1 MLKKLR
7 TVKYKNSIKLFLL
20 ICASLIS
27 TQALTDN
34 IVDASDSRIEILTE
48 STSITP
54 GDELLIGF
62 KFTLNPGWHTYWE
75 NPGDAGEGASIKWN
89 LPNDVSASEILWP
102 GPQRIP
108 VEPLMTFGYEDE
120 VVLLTK
126 IYTSEATIV
135 PLNLNAL
142 VSWYTCKEICIP
154 QEAEVSIPIKL
165 GNKTPSVSKAIL
177 DQTLEEVPIQFEGT
191 YRVQRLE
198 DSYILQ
204 GQLENQDQYDSIYFF
219 PKDYGLTDYT
229 KDQFY
234 EINKDSFSLQI
245 KAAEIEIEN
254 RTFEGV
260 IAINKGEAVSF
271 IEINYPLKAKPI
283 SQEFNIFTLIFFA
296 FLGGLILNIMPCVFP
311 ILSIK
316 ILRFVEQSG
325 DSTYKTIQQG
335 LLFSLGVIV
344 SFLAIAA
351 LLVSLKSG
359 GESIGWGYQL
369 QSPIVVSLLVYL
381 FVVLG
386 YIFMSNMVLGT
397 SLARLSSISLGKGDS
412 IESFL
417 TGVLAVIVASP
428 CTAPFM
434 GSAIG
439 FALLQPSFYS
449 VLIFLGLGIGFSL
462 PYLVLSAKPSLL
474 SFLPKPGQW
483 METFK
488 QFMAFPMWASA
499 LWLLWVLSSQ
509 VNNQEV
515 IQVLLG
521 SLLIIIGLWL
531 VEKNNSKTNWIRWI
545 VRLPFI
551 LLLIFSLW
559 LIPTSYSDLDESK
572 QNQLAYSPQLLE
584 DLREENAL
592 VFLNFTADWCITCK
606 VNESVALKTSKVRK
620 LLTDKDITYIEAD
633 WTRKD
638 PVISSALEEYGRT
651 GLPLY
656 LLFPSKGDPLILP
669 EILTED
675 ILLSYLSEVQ

>member
-165 GNKTPSVSKAIL
+165 GNKTPSVSKVIL

>member
-1 MLKKLR
+1 M
-7 TVKYKNSIKLFLL
+7 
-20 ICASLIS
+20 CASLIS
-27 TQALTDN
+27 AGAFPTS
-34 IVDASDSRIEILTE
+34 IVNASDSRIEMLTE
-48 STSITP
+48 SNSMNP
-54 GDELLIGF
+54 GDELLVGF

-75 NPGDAGEGASIKWN
+75 NPGDAGEGASINWN
-89 LPNDVSASEILWP
+89 LPKDVNASKILWP
-102 GPQRIP
+102 GPERIP
-108 VEPLMTFGYEDE
+108 VDPLMTFGYEDE

-126 IYTSEATIV
+126 IYTSETTTIPV
-135 PLNLNAL
+135 TLNAQ

-154 QEAEVSIPIKL
+154 QEAEVSIPIDL
-165 GNKTPSVSKAIL
+165 GNKTSSASKDLLEQAL
-177 DQTLEEVPIQFEGT
+177 DQVPVQFNGT
-191 YRVQRLE
+191 YRVQKLD

-204 GQLENQDQYDSIYFF
+204 GELEKMAKYDSMYFF
-219 PKDYGLTDYT
+219 PKDYGLTNYT
-229 KDQFY
+229 EDQIY

-245 KAAEIEIEN
+245 KASEIEIKN
-254 RTFEGV
+254 KSFEGV
-260 IAINKGEAVSF
+260 VALYKNEEVTF
-271 IEINYPLKAKPI
+271 IKIDYPLVTKNT
-283 SQEFNIFTLIFFA
+283 SQEFSILTLIIFA
-296 FLGGLILNIMPCVFP
+296 FLGGLILNVMPCVFP

-316 ILRFVEQSG
+316 ILRFVEQSR
-325 DSTYKTIQQG
+325 DSTYKTLQQG
-335 LLFSLGVIV
+335 LLFSLGVIL
-344 SFLAIAA
+344 SFLTIAA
-351 LLVSLKSG
+351 LLIALKSG

-369 QSPIVVSLLVYL
+369 QSPIVVSILFYL

-386 YIFMSNMVLGT
+386 FIFMSNIVLGS
-397 SLARLSSISLGKGDS
+397 SLARLSSISFNKSDS
-412 IESFL
+412 LESFL

-449 VLIFLGLGIGFSL
+449 ILIFLGLGIGFSL
-462 PYLVLSAKPSLL
+462 PYLILSAKPSLL

-521 SLLIIIGLWL
+521 ALLITTGLWL
-531 VEKNNSKTNWIRWI
+531 IEKNNSERDWVRWLM
-545 VRLPFI
+545 RLPF
-551 LLLIFSLW
+551 LLFFIFSLW
-559 LIPTSYSDLDESK
+559 LIPTSYSDLDEPK
-572 QNQLAYSPQLLE
+572 QNQLAYTPQLLK
-584 DLREENAL
+584 DLREENSL

-606 VNESVALKTSKVRK
+606 VNEAVALKTSKVSK
-620 LLTDKDITYIEAD
+620 LIADKNITYMEAD

-638 PVISSALEEYGRT
+638 PIISSTLEQYGRT

-675 ILLSYLSEVQ
+675 ILLSYLTEVQ

>member
-1 MLKKLR
+1 ML
-7 TVKYKNSIKLFLL
+7 
-20 ICASLIS
+20 A
-27 TQALTDN
+27 
-34 IVDASDSRIEILTE
+34 E
-48 STSITP
+48 SYSMNP
-54 GDELLIGF
+54 GDELLVGF

-89 LPNDVSASEILWP
+89 LPNDVVASKILWP
-102 GPQRIP
+102 GPERIP

-126 IYTSEATIV
+126 ISTSAASAI
-135 PLNLNAL
+135 PLNLNAQ

-165 GNKTPSVSKAIL
+165 GSKTPSVSKGL
-177 DQTLEEVPIQFEGT
+177 LEHTLGKVPVEFNGT
-191 YRVQRLE
+191 YRVNKLD
-198 DSYILQ
+198 DSYVLQ
-204 GQLENQDQYDSIYFF
+204 GEFEKMDQYDSMYFF
-219 PKDYGLTDYT
+219 PKEYGLTNYT
-229 KDQFY
+229 ENQQY
-234 EINKDSFSLQI
+234 EKNKDTFSLQI
-245 KAAEIEIEN
+245 MASEVTIAKES
-254 RTFEGV
+254 FKGV
-260 IAINKGEAVSF
+260 IAVNKNEDVSF
-271 IEINYPLKAKPI
+271 IEIDYPLATKEA
-283 SQEFNIFTLIFFA
+283 SQEFNILTLIAFA

-311 ILSIK
+311 ILTIK
-316 ILRFVEQSG
+316 ILRFVEQSR
-325 DSTYKTIQQG
+325 DSTYKTLQQG
-335 LLFSLGVIV
+335 LLFSLGVVI
-344 SFLAIAA
+344 SFLTIAA
-351 LLVSLKSG
+351 LLIALKSG

-369 QSPIVVSLLVYL
+369 QSPVVVSLLFYL
-381 FVVLG
+381 FVILG
-386 YIFMSNMVLGT
+386 FIFMSNIVLGS
-397 SLARLSSISLGKGDS
+397 SLARLSSISLNKSDS
-412 IESFL
+412 LESFL

-449 VLIFLGLGIGFSL
+449 ILIFLGLGIGFSL
-462 PYLVLSAKPSLL
+462 PYLILSAKPSLL

-509 VNNQEV
+509 VGDQEV

-521 SLLIIIGLWL
+521 ALLITTGLWL
-531 VEKNNSKTNWIRWI
+531 IEKNNSEKNWVKWLM
-545 VRLPFI
+545 RLPF
-551 LLLIFSLW
+551 LLLFIFSLW

-572 QNQLAYSPQLLE
+572 QDQLTYTPQLLD
-584 DLREENAL
+584 DLREENSL

-606 VNESVALKTSKVRK
+606 VNEAVALKTTKVSK
-620 LLTDKDITYIEAD
+620 LLADKNITYMEAD

-638 PVISSALEEYGRT
+638 PIISSTLEQYGRT

-675 ILLSYLSEVQ
+675 ILLSYLNEVQ

>member
-7 TVKYKNSIKLFLL
+7 TVKYKNSIKLFVL

-344 SFLAIAA
+344 SFLAIAS

-675 ILLSYLSEVQ
+675 ILISYLSEVQ

>member
-48 STSITP
+48 SISITP

-254 RTFEGV
+254 KTFEGV

-675 ILLSYLSEVQ
+675 ILISYLSEVQ

>member
-1 MLKKLR
+1 ML
-7 TVKYKNSIKLFLL
+7 
-20 ICASLIS
+20 A
-27 TQALTDN
+27 
-34 IVDASDSRIEILTE
+34 E
-48 STSITP
+48 SYSMNP
-54 GDELLIGF
+54 GDELLVGF

-89 LPNDVSASEILWP
+89 LPNDVVASKILWP
-102 GPQRIP
+102 GPERIP

-126 IYTSEATIV
+126 ISTSAASAI
-135 PLNLNAL
+135 PLNLNAQ

-165 GNKTPSVSKAIL
+165 GSKTPSVSKGL
-177 DQTLEEVPIQFEGT
+177 LEHTLGKVPVEFNGT
-191 YRVQRLE
+191 YRVNKLD
-198 DSYILQ
+198 DSYVLQ
-204 GQLENQDQYDSIYFF
+204 GEFEKMDQYDSMYFF
-219 PKDYGLTDYT
+219 PKEYGLTNYT
-229 KDQFY
+229 ENQQY
-234 EINKDSFSLQI
+234 EKNKDTFSLQI
-245 KAAEIEIEN
+245 MASEVTIEKES
-254 RTFEGV
+254 FKGV
-260 IAINKGEAVSF
+260 IAVNKNEDVNF
-271 IEINYPLKAKPI
+271 IEIDYPLATKEA
-283 SQEFNIFTLIFFA
+283 SQEFNILTLIVFA

-311 ILSIK
+311 ILTIK
-316 ILRFVEQSG
+316 ILRFVEQSR
-325 DSTYKTIQQG
+325 DSTYKTLQQG
-335 LLFSLGVIV
+335 LLFSLGVVI
-344 SFLAIAA
+344 SFLTIAA
-351 LLVSLKSG
+351 LLIALKSG

-369 QSPIVVSLLVYL
+369 QSPVVVSLLFYL
-381 FVVLG
+381 FVILG
-386 YIFMSNMVLGT
+386 FIFMSNIVLGS
-397 SLARLSSISLGKGDS
+397 SLARLSSISLNKSDS
-412 IESFL
+412 LESFL

-449 VLIFLGLGIGFSL
+449 ILIFLGLGIGFSL
-462 PYLVLSAKPSLL
+462 PYLILSAKPSLL

-509 VNNQEV
+509 VGDQEV

-521 SLLIIIGLWL
+521 ALLITTGLWL
-531 VEKNNSKTNWIRWI
+531 IEKNNSEKNWVKWLM
-545 VRLPFI
+545 RLPF
-551 LLLIFSLW
+551 LLLFIFSLW

-572 QNQLAYSPQLLE
+572 QDQLTYTPQLLD
-584 DLREENAL
+584 DLREENSL

-606 VNESVALKTSKVRK
+606 VNEAVALKTTKVSK
-620 LLTDKDITYIEAD
+620 LLADKNITYMEAD

-638 PVISSALEEYGRT
+638 PIISSTLEQYGRT

-675 ILLSYLSEVQ
+675 ILLSYLNEVQ

>member
-1 MLKKLR
+1 MLIES
-7 TVKYKNSIKLFLL
+7 NSM
-20 ICASLIS
+20 
-27 TQALTDN
+27 N
-34 IVDASDSRIEILTE
+34 
-48 STSITP
+48 P
-54 GDELLIGF
+54 GDEMLVGF

-102 GPQRIP
+102 GPERIP

-126 IYTSEATIV
+126 IFTSKDTTI

-165 GNKTPSVSKAIL
+165 GNKTPSASKVIL
-177 DQTLEEVPIQFEGT
+177 DQTLEAVPTPFQGS

-198 DSYILQ
+198 DFYILQ
-204 GQLENQDQYDSIYFF
+204 GQLENLDQYDSIYFF
-219 PKDYGLTDYT
+219 PKDYGLTNYT
-229 KDQFY
+229 DDQVY

-254 RTFEGV
+254 NSFEGV
-260 IAINKGEAVSF
+260 IAVKKDEKVSF
-271 IEINYPLKAKPI
+271 INVNYPLI
-283 SQEFNIFTLIFFA
+283 SETNTQELDIITLIFFA
-296 FLGGLILNIMPCVFP
+296 FIGGLILNIMPCVFP

-325 DSTYKTIQQG
+325 NSNYKALRQG
-335 LLFSLGVIV
+335 LLFSLGVIL
-344 SFLAIAA
+344 SFLVIAA
-351 LLVSLKSG
+351 LLISLKSG
-359 GESIGWGYQL
+359 GELIGWGYQL

-386 YIFMSNMVLGT
+386 YIFMSNMVLGS
-397 SLARLSSISLGKGDS
+397 SLARLSSISLGKSDS

-521 SLLIIIGLWL
+521 ALLITSGLWL
-531 VEKNNSKTNWIRWI
+531 VEKNKSETNWIRWI
-545 VRLPFI
+545 VRLPLL

-559 LIPTSYSDLDESK
+559 LIPTTYSDLDESE
-572 QNQLAYSPQLLE
+572 QAQLAYSPELLE
-584 DLREENAL
+584 DLREKNAL
-592 VFLNFTADWCITCK
+592 IFLNFTADWCITCK

-620 LLTDKDITYIEAD
+620 VLIDKNITYLEAD

-638 PVISSALEEYGRT
+638 PIISRALEEYGRT

-656 LLFPSKGDPLILP
+656 LLFPSTGEPLILP

-675 ILLSYLSEVQ
+675 ILLSYLTEVQ

>member
-1 MLKKLR
+1 ML
-7 TVKYKNSIKLFLL
+7 
-20 ICASLIS
+20 A
-27 TQALTDN
+27 
-34 IVDASDSRIEILTE
+34 E
-48 STSITP
+48 SYSMNP
-54 GDELLIGF
+54 GDELLVGF

-89 LPNDVSASEILWP
+89 LPNDVVASKILWP
-102 GPQRIP
+102 GPERIP

-126 IYTSEATIV
+126 ISTSAASAI
-135 PLNLNAL
+135 PLNLNAQ

-165 GNKTPSVSKAIL
+165 GSKTPSVSKGL
-177 DQTLEEVPIQFEGT
+177 LEHTLGKVPVEFNGT
-191 YRVQRLE
+191 YRVNKLN
-198 DSYILQ
+198 DSYVLQ
-204 GQLENQDQYDSIYFF
+204 GEFEKMDQYDSMYFF
-219 PKDYGLTDYT
+219 PKEYGLTNYT
-229 KDQFY
+229 KNQQY
-234 EINKDSFSLQI
+234 EKNIDTFSLQI
-245 KAAEIEIEN
+245 MASEVTIEKES
-254 RTFEGV
+254 FKGV
-260 IAINKGEAVSF
+260 IAVNKNKEVNF
-271 IEINYPLKAKPI
+271 IEIDYPLATKEA
-283 SQEFNIFTLIFFA
+283 SQEFNILTLIVFA

-311 ILSIK
+311 ILTIK
-316 ILRFVEQSG
+316 ILRFVEQSR
-325 DSTYKTIQQG
+325 DSTYKTLQQG
-335 LLFSLGVIV
+335 LLFSLGVVI
-344 SFLAIAA
+344 SFLTIAA
-351 LLVSLKSG
+351 LLIALKSG

-369 QSPIVVSLLVYL
+369 QSPVVVSLLFYL
-381 FVVLG
+381 FVILG
-386 YIFMSNMVLGT
+386 FIFMSNIVLGS
-397 SLARLSSISLGKGDS
+397 SLARLSSISLNKSDS
-412 IESFL
+412 LESFL

-449 VLIFLGLGIGFSL
+449 ILIFLGLGIGFSL
-462 PYLVLSAKPSLL
+462 PYLILSAKPSLL

-509 VNNQEV
+509 VGDQEV

-521 SLLIIIGLWL
+521 ALLITTGLWL
-531 VEKNNSKTNWIRWI
+531 IEKNNSEKNWVKWLM
-545 VRLPFI
+545 RLPF
-551 LLLIFSLW
+551 LLLFIFSLW

-572 QNQLAYSPQLLE
+572 QDQLTYTPQLLD
-584 DLREENAL
+584 DLREENSL

-606 VNESVALKTSKVRK
+606 VNEAVALKTTKVSK
-620 LLTDKDITYIEAD
+620 LLADKNITYMEAD

-638 PVISSALEEYGRT
+638 PIISSTLEQYGRT

-675 ILLSYLSEVQ
+675 ILLSYLNEVLSLIHI

>member
-48 STSITP
+48 SISITP

-559 LIPTSYSDLDESK
+559 LIPTSYNDLDESK

-584 DLREENAL
+584 DLRKENAL

-675 ILLSYLSEVQ
+675 ILISYLSEVQ

>member
-1 MLKKLR
+1 MK
-7 TVKYKNSIKLFLL
+7 
-20 ICASLIS
+20 
-27 TQALTDN
+27 
-34 IVDASDSRIEILTE
+34 
-48 STSITP
+48 P
-54 GDELLIGF
+54 GDELLVGF

-89 LPNDVSASEILWP
+89 LPNDVKASEILWP
-102 GPQRIP
+102 GPERIP

-126 IYTSEATIV
+126 IYTSETTTIPV
-135 PLNLNAL
+135 TLNAQ

-154 QEAEVSIPIKL
+154 QEAEVSFPINL
-165 GNKTPSVSKAIL
+165 GNKTSSASKDLLEQVL
-177 DQTLEEVPIQFEGT
+177 DQVPVQFNGT
-191 YRVQRLE
+191 YRVQKLD
-198 DSYILQ
+198 DSYVLQ
-204 GQLENQDQYDSIYFF
+204 GELENMDQYDSMYFF
-219 PKDYGLTDYT
+219 PKDYGLTNYT
-229 KDQFY
+229 ENQLY

-245 KAAEIEIEN
+245 KASEIEIEN
-254 RTFEGV
+254 KSFEGV
-260 IAINKGEAVSF
+260 VALNKNEEVTF
-271 IEINYPLKAKPI
+271 IEIDYPLVTKDTSK
-283 SQEFNIFTLIFFA
+283 EFNILTLIVFA
-296 FLGGLILNIMPCVFP
+296 FLGGLILNVMPCVFP

-316 ILRFVEQSG
+316 ILRFIEQSR
-325 DSTYKTIQQG
+325 DSTYKTLQQG
-335 LLFSLGVIV
+335 LLFSLGAII
-344 SFLAIAA
+344 SFLTIAA
-351 LLVSLKSG
+351 LLIALKSG

-369 QSPIVVSLLVYL
+369 QSPVVVSLLFYL

-386 YIFMSNMVLGT
+386 FIFMSNIVLG
-397 SLARLSSISLGKGDS
+397 SGLARLSSISLNKSDS
-412 IESFL
+412 LESFL

-449 VLIFLGLGIGFSL
+449 ILIFLGLGIGFSL
-462 PYLVLSAKPSLL
+462 PYLILSAKPSLL

-499 LWLLWVLSSQ
+499 LWLLWVLSNQ

-521 SLLIIIGLWL
+521 ALLITTGLWL
-531 VEKNNSKTNWIRWI
+531 IEKNNSERDWVRWLM
-545 VRLPFI
+545 RLPF
-551 LLLIFSLW
+551 LLLFIFSLW

-572 QNQLAYSPQLLE
+572 QDQLAYTPQLLE
-584 DLREENAL
+584 DLRKENSL

-606 VNESVALKTSKVRK
+606 VNEAVALKTSKVRK
-620 LLTDKDITYIEAD
+620 LISDKNITYMEAD

-638 PVISSALEEYGRT
+638 PIISSTLEQYGRT

-675 ILLSYLSEVQ
+675 ILLSYLTEVQ

>member
-7 TVKYKNSIKLFLL
+7 SVKYKNSIKLFLL

-165 GNKTPSVSKAIL
+165 GDKTPSVSKAIL

-198 DSYILQ
+198 ESYILQ

>member
-7 TVKYKNSIKLFLL
+7 TVKYKNSIKLFVL

-34 IVDASDSRIEILTE
+34 LVDASDSRIEILTE

-551 LLLIFSLW
+551 LLLIFSFW

-675 ILLSYLSEVQ
+675 ILISYLSEVQ

>member
-1 MLKKLR
+1 MK
-7 TVKYKNSIKLFLL
+7 
-20 ICASLIS
+20 
-27 TQALTDN
+27 
-34 IVDASDSRIEILTE
+34 
-48 STSITP
+48 P
-54 GDELLIGF
+54 GDELLVGF

-89 LPNDVSASEILWP
+89 LPNDVKASEILWP
-102 GPQRIP
+102 GPERIP
-108 VEPLMTFGYEDE
+108 VEPLMTFGYENE

-126 IYTSEATIV
+126 IYTSETTTIPV
-135 PLNLNAL
+135 TLNAR

-154 QEAEVSIPIKL
+154 QEAEVSIPINL
-165 GNKTPSVSKAIL
+165 GNKTSSTSKDL
-177 DQTLEEVPIQFEGT
+177 LEQTLEQMPEQFNGI
-191 YRVQRLE
+191 YRVRKLD
-198 DSYILQ
+198 DSYVLQ
-204 GQLENQDQYDSIYFF
+204 GELENIDQYDSMYFF
-219 PKDYGLTDYT
+219 PKYYGLTNYT
-229 KDQFY
+229 ENQFY

-245 KAAEIEIEN
+245 KASEIEIEN
-254 RTFEGV
+254 KSFEGV
-260 IAINKGEAVSF
+260 VAVNKNEEITF
-271 IEINYPLKAKPI
+271 IEIDYPLVTNDT
-283 SQEFNIFTLIFFA
+283 SQEFNILTLIVFA
-296 FLGGLILNIMPCVFP
+296 FLGGLILNVMPCVFP

-316 ILRFVEQSG
+316 ILRFVEQSR
-325 DSTYKTIQQG
+325 DSTYKTLQQG
-335 LLFSLGVIV
+335 LLFSLGVII
-344 SFLAIAA
+344 SFLTIAA
-351 LLVSLKSG
+351 LLIALKSG

-369 QSPIVVSLLVYL
+369 QSPVVVSLLFYL

-386 YIFMSNMVLGT
+386 FIFMSNIVLG
-397 SLARLSSISLGKGDS
+397 SGLARLSSISLNKSDS
-412 IESFL
+412 LESFL

-449 VLIFLGLGIGFSL
+449 ILIFLGLGIGFSL
-462 PYLVLSAKPSLL
+462 PYLILSAKPSLL

-499 LWLLWVLSSQ
+499 LWLLWVLSNQ

-521 SLLIIIGLWL
+521 ALLITTGLWL
-531 VEKNNSKTNWIRWI
+531 IEKNNSERDWVRWLM
-545 VRLPFI
+545 RLPF
-551 LLLIFSLW
+551 LLLFIFSLW

-572 QNQLAYSPQLLE
+572 QDQLAYTPQLLE
-584 DLREENAL
+584 DLRKENSL

-606 VNESVALKTSKVRK
+606 VNEAVALKTSKVRK
-620 LLTDKDITYIEAD
+620 LISDKNITYMEAD

-638 PVISSALEEYGRT
+638 PIISSTLEQYGRT

-675 ILLSYLSEVQ
+675 ILLSYLTEVQ

>member
-1 MLKKLR
+1 M
-7 TVKYKNSIKLFLL
+7 
-20 ICASLIS
+20 
-27 TQALTDN
+27 
-34 IVDASDSRIEILTE
+34 
-48 STSITP
+48 
-54 GDELLIGF
+54 
-62 KFTLNPGWHTYWE
+62 
-75 NPGDAGEGASIKWN
+75 
-89 LPNDVSASEILWP
+89 
-102 GPQRIP
+102 
-108 VEPLMTFGYEDE
+108 
-120 VVLLTK
+120 
-126 IYTSEATIV
+126 
-135 PLNLNAL
+135 
-142 VSWYTCKEICIP
+142 
-154 QEAEVSIPIKL
+154 
-165 GNKTPSVSKAIL
+165 
-177 DQTLEEVPIQFEGT
+177 
-191 YRVQRLE
+191 
-198 DSYILQ
+198 
-204 GQLENQDQYDSIYFF
+204 
-219 PKDYGLTDYT
+219 
-229 KDQFY
+229 
-234 EINKDSFSLQI
+234 
-245 KAAEIEIEN
+245 
-254 RTFEGV
+254 
-260 IAINKGEAVSF
+260 
-271 IEINYPLKAKPI
+271 KAKPI

-449 VLIFLGLGIGFSL
+449 VLIFLGLSIGFSL

-675 ILLSYLSEVQ
+675 ILISYLSEVQ

>member
-1 MLKKLR
+1 
-7 TVKYKNSIKLFLL
+7 
-20 ICASLIS
+20 
-27 TQALTDN
+27 
-34 IVDASDSRIEILTE
+34 
-48 STSITP
+48 
-54 GDELLIGF
+54 
-62 KFTLNPGWHTYWE
+62 
-75 NPGDAGEGASIKWN
+75 
-89 LPNDVSASEILWP
+89 
-102 GPQRIP
+102 
-108 VEPLMTFGYEDE
+108 
-120 VVLLTK
+120 
-126 IYTSEATIV
+126 
-135 PLNLNAL
+135 
-142 VSWYTCKEICIP
+142 
-154 QEAEVSIPIKL
+154 
-165 GNKTPSVSKAIL
+165 
-177 DQTLEEVPIQFEGT
+177 
-191 YRVQRLE
+191 
-198 DSYILQ
+198 
-204 GQLENQDQYDSIYFF
+204 
-219 PKDYGLTDYT
+219 
-229 KDQFY
+229 
-234 EINKDSFSLQI
+234 
-245 KAAEIEIEN
+245 
-254 RTFEGV
+254 
-260 IAINKGEAVSF
+260 
-271 IEINYPLKAKPI
+271 
-283 SQEFNIFTLIFFA
+283 
-296 FLGGLILNIMPCVFP
+296 
-311 ILSIK
+311 
-316 ILRFVEQSG
+316 
-325 DSTYKTIQQG
+325 
-335 LLFSLGVIV
+335 
-344 SFLAIAA
+344 
-351 LLVSLKSG
+351 
-359 GESIGWGYQL
+359 
-369 QSPIVVSLLVYL
+369 
-381 FVVLG
+381 
-386 YIFMSNMVLGT
+386 MSNMVLGT

-521 SLLIIIGLWL
+521 ALLIIIGLWL

-559 LIPTSYSDLDESK
+559 LIPTSYSDLDESR

>member
-620 LLTDKDITYIEAD
+620 LLIDKDITYIEAD